1 MAWKTQKDPVASCGR
16 DSPARR
22 IRGTILTARCM
33 CWTVQSWSPSPGFIS
48 CWSVLI
54 DVDATIMP
62 HPNPRWIIVPLHCAS
77 AACDAS
83 TTLEMEIAW
92 SLERDWD
99 VTKLQKSA
107 KVYQGLPRSTKVC
120 QVAHFFWRS
129 CWLLVC
135 RSLLQEPRNSC
146 RESAQCEHKWPHNIQ
161 NIVLHVYIYIWY
173 IYICVCVWNIL
184 LRPPVKWWL
193 AEASARFCPFLSFRS
208 ISVLRLVVPT
218 ALASEEVGEV
228 LSPSLP
234 SQQLFSDESTKSI
247 KIIQD
252 HSRSTMQLKHIETS
266 NKTDTTN
273 RRAAAVFGRATLAGH
288 PRSLAWQP
296 FDWATGDWISEIL
309 VMATAHGT
317 PESGRNENIPDSFI
331 SIEIIL
337 VKIINLRWS
346 QKHKVCLRLKPRT
359 WQSLRL

>member
-1 MAWKTQKDPVASCGR
+1 MWAIRINGNFLWIPVVQLMAWKTQKDPVASCGR

-107 KVYQGLPRSTKVC
+107 KVYQGLPRSAK
-120 QVAHFFWRS
+120 
-129 CWLLVC
+129 LLISFGVLAG
-135 RSLLQEPRNSC
+135 SLCAALYSRNSC

-161 NIVLHVYIYIWY
+161 NTVYMYTYIYMRYIYIY
-173 IYICVCVWNIL
+173 
-184 LRPPVKWWL
+184 
-193 AEASARFCPFLSFRS
+193 
-208 ISVLRLVVPT
+208 
-218 ALASEEVGEV
+218 
-228 LSPSLP
+228 
-234 SQQLFSDESTKSI
+234 
-247 KIIQD
+247 
-252 HSRSTMQLKHIETS
+252 
-266 NKTDTTN
+266 
-273 RRAAAVFGRATLAGH
+273 
-288 PRSLAWQP
+288 
-296 FDWATGDWISEIL
+296 EI
-309 VMATAHGT
+309 
-317 PESGRNENIPDSFI
+317 
-331 SIEIIL
+331 
-337 VKIINLRWS
+337 
-346 QKHKVCLRLKPRT
+346 
-359 WQSLRL
+359 

>member
-107 KVYQGLPRSTKVC
+107 KVYQGLPRSTKVLE
-120 QVAHFFWRS
+120 QSSPASHRW
-129 CWLLVC
+129 C
-135 RSLLQEPRNSC
+135 RSYRWRTSQDLGAQDVGAMGIQRARNWESSKYNENTTKKQRRYNEDTTKYTLSKVLYYLL
-146 RESAQCEHKWPHNIQ
+146 
-161 NIVLHVYIYIWY
+161 
-173 IYICVCVWNIL
+173 
-184 LRPPVKWWL
+184 
-193 AEASARFCPFLSFRS
+193 FLSLVAVEYTIIGFWG
-208 ISVLRLVVPT
+208 RL
-218 ALASEEVGEV
+218 GY
-228 LSPSLP
+228 
-234 SQQLFSDESTKSI
+234 DWHNSTCK
-247 KIIQD
+247 
-252 HSRSTMQLKHIETS
+252 
-266 NKTDTTN
+266 
-273 RRAAAVFGRATLAGH
+273 
-288 PRSLAWQP
+288 
-296 FDWATGDWISEIL
+296 
-309 VMATAHGT
+309 
-317 PESGRNENIPDSFI
+317 
-331 SIEIIL
+331 
-337 VKIINLRWS
+337 RW
-346 QKHKVCLRLKPRT
+346 
-359 WQSLRL
+359 

>member
-107 KVYQGLPRSTKVC
+107 KVYQGLPSCSFLLAFLLAPCVPLFTPGTAAESQRSV
-120 QVAHFFWRS
+120 
-129 CWLLVC
+129 
-135 RSLLQEPRNSC
+135 
-146 RESAQCEHKWPHNIQ
+146 NI
-161 NIVLHVYIYIWY
+161 NDHIIYKILFTCIHIYIWDIYIWDIDIY
-173 IYICVCVWNIL
+173 IYMIYIYM
-184 LRPPVKWWL
+184 
-193 AEASARFCPFLSFRS
+193 
-208 ISVLRLVVPT
+208 IY
-218 ALASEEVGEV
+218 
-228 LSPSLP
+228 
-234 SQQLFSDESTKSI
+234 I
-247 KIIQD
+247 
-252 HSRSTMQLKHIETS
+252 
-266 NKTDTTN
+266 
-273 RRAAAVFGRATLAGH
+273 
-288 PRSLAWQP
+288 
-296 FDWATGDWISEIL
+296 
-309 VMATAHGT
+309 
-317 PESGRNENIPDSFI
+317 
-331 SIEIIL
+331 
-337 VKIINLRWS
+337 
-346 QKHKVCLRLKPRT
+346 
-359 WQSLRL
+359 